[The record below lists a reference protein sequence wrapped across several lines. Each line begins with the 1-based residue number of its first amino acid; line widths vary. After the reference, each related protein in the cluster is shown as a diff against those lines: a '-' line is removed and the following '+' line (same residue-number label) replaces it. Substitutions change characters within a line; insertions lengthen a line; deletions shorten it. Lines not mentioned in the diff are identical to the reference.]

1 MSICVSN
8 RRCPLSRS
16 IIFFGIPCSFADTV
30 LAAILEA
37 GHDVRARVVPGNSR
51 VPQPTT
57 RLNPPGR
64 SKSASSLPISG
75 SAATAGNGHP
85 GQSDIPVLRINNHQD
100 PGTQESLAEFDAD
113 IAIVC
118 CYSVR
123 IPQTLM
129 TSTRHGGLNVHPS
142 LLPRFRGPEPLFWT
156 YREGTTESGVTI
168 HQLID
173 QLDAGP
179 IVRQHHLEIPIGKS
193 GGELW
198 LESAAIGGQLV
209 TEILQDL
216 ETSLTHAR
224 AQLGEG
230 SSYQSWPTMQDLQ
243 IDPAEWEAWHVFHF
257 CRGVIPLGYQPE
269 ILTDGAYRRVVEAVD
284 FERRNDEKRSA
295 IDLDVESV
303 ECRDGQVL
311 IKLA

>member
-1 MSICVSN
+1 MSH
-8 RRCPLSRS
+8 S
-16 IIFFGIPCSFADTV
+16 ILFFGIPCSFADAV

-51 VPQPTT
+51 LPQPTT

-64 SKSASSLPISG
+64 SKSSLALPISG
-75 SAATAGNGHP
+75 SAATSGNAHP
-85 GQSDIPVLRINNHQD
+85 EQSDIPILRINDHHD
-100 PGTQESLAEFDAD
+100 PETQASLAEFEAD

-118 CYSVR
+118 CYSMR

-129 TSTRHGGLNVHPS
+129 TSTLHGGLNVHPS

-156 YREGTTESGVTI
+156 YREGSTESGVTI

-179 IVRQHHLEIPIGKS
+179 IVRQHPLEIPIGKP
-193 GGELW
+193 GDELW
-198 LESAAIGGQLV
+198 QESAAIGGQLV

-216 ETSLTHAR
+216 DASLTHAR
-224 AQLGEG
+224 AQSGEG

-269 ILTDGAYRRVVEAVD
+269 ILTDGTYRRVVEAVD
-284 FERRNDEKRSA
+284 FEPRNDEKRPA
-295 IDLDVESV
+295 IDPDVESV
-303 ECRDGQVL
+303 ECRDSQVL